1 MSHKNRPFLLR
12 NLEIP
17 KHVWALAALY
27 GLCTFAHV
35 THLAEFLVYY
45 PNLPEALTREVV
57 YLLWMA
63 LTVVGMAAVPFSML
77 GMGVVAALLLAL
89 YGLLGLSGLAHY
101 SLGDWEEHG
110 LVADLLIVF
119 QGLSGLALAVKAV
132 RETAKQTRRRPY
144 RSYCNATA
152 APDGRMP
159 SHR

>member
-12 NLEIP
+12 DLEIP

-27 GLCTFAHV
+27 GLCTFAHF
-35 THLAEFLVYY
+35 THHAEFLVYY

-63 LTVVGMAAVPFSML
+63 VTVVGMAAVPFSML

-101 SLGDWEEHG
+101 SLGAWEEHS
-110 LVADLLIVF
+110 LVANLLIVF
-119 QGLSGLALAVKAV
+119 QALSGLALAVKAV
-132 RETAKQTRRRPY
+132 RETAKQTRRRPHCN
-144 RSYCNATA
+144 YCDTMME
-152 APDGRMP
+152 PDGRMP